1 MKIVLGILFGLVL
14 AGGFGFTLGY
24 LVFELDTA
32 EAIIMAACFAAVG
45 IAYSSV
51 AFGYTVYEAGFGS
64 IVGYILD
71 MTWSIINT
79 LSGMLVW
86 IPACLIAGANFL
98 PRDAYSRRSG
108 TFVYDK
114 NPRGAGYSA
123 TTIGTVIAGQWSA
136 HEETHVWQARIYGPA
151 YLICWGLSF
160 GLNILFRLL
169 TFRTSDLIGQAYHR
183 VPFEDWAYWGG
194 DHPGPGLHP
203 LGWIGGLLLGS
214 LYVTLVVLIVIGIVE
229 DETSVWVIGTV
240 GLAMYHLI
248 RALLPAG
255 H

>member
-1 MKIVLGILFGLVL
+1 
-14 AGGFGFTLGY
+14 
-24 LVFELDTA
+24 
-32 EAIIMAACFAAVG
+32 
-45 IAYSSV
+45 
-51 AFGYTVYEAGFGS
+51 
-64 IVGYILD
+64 
-71 MTWSIINT
+71 
-79 LSGMLVW
+79 
-86 IPACLIAGANFL
+86 
-98 PRDAYSRRSG
+98 
-108 TFVYDK
+108 
-114 NPRGAGYSA
+114 
-123 TTIGTVIAGQWSA
+123 VIAGQWSA